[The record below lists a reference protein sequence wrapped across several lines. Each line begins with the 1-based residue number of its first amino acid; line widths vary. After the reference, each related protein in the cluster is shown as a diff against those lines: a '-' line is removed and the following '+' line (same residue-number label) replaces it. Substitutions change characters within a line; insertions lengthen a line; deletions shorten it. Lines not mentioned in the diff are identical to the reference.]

1 MEGVHQPSARGHN
14 WVPGFTPSSAW
25 QMAPSAAKHAS
36 LGKEEQWCFRG
47 MISWN
52 IMEYHGISYR
62 HVHPCSTYFNHLQH
76 RAVSFFWCRRKPWGN
91 PMGYATWFPLE
102 AAHRDHRFCGNPI
115 KRYPLVMTN
124 IAIENG
130 HL

>member
-52 IMEYHGISYR
+52 IMEYHGISWNIVSPRIHVR
-62 HVHPCSTYFNHLQH
+62 HTSTYFNHLQQSD
-76 RAVSFFWCRRKPWGN
+76 VSDISCRCRKQWGN

-102 AAHRDHRFCGNPI
+102 API
-115 KRYPLVMTN
+115 EI
-124 IAIENG
+124 IAFVATP
-130 HL
+130 

>member
-14 WVPGFTPSSAW
+14 WVPGFTPSAAW

-52 IMEYHGISYR
+52 IMEYHGISWNIMEYR
-62 HVHPCSTYFNHLQH
+62 IAMFIHVQHTSTIFNIGPCRFFGVGENHGVIQWDMQ
-76 RAVSFFWCRRKPWGN
+76 RG
-91 PMGYATWFPLE
+91 FP
-102 AAHRDHRFCGNPI
+102 
-115 KRYPLVMTN
+115 
-124 IAIENG
+124 
-130 HL
+130 

>member
-52 IMEYHGISYR
+52 IMEYHGISY
-62 HVHPCSTYFNHLQH
+62 HQESMFDILQH
-76 RAVSFFWCRRKPWGN
+76 TSTIFNSQTCRTFRVVVENNGVIQWDMQRG
-91 PMGYATWFPLE
+91 FP
-102 AAHRDHRFCGNPI
+102 
-115 KRYPLVMTN
+115 
-124 IAIENG
+124 
-130 HL
+130 